1 MEPSRPVTGHRSGRD
16 RRVAR
21 PFDRVAQLVSPGRAG
36 LDLHRERRHVD
47 ADERSVVEG
56 LEGFDHGTGGAV
68 VGHVADLECNHLS
81 LLKSDLIGVAGPLHV
96 PCI

>member
-1 MEPSRPVTGHRSGRD
+1 MESLATSDGHRSGRD
-16 RRVAR
+16 RRIAR
-21 PFDRVAQLVSPGRAG
+21 PFDRVAQLASSGRAG

-47 ADERSVVEG
+47 SYERSVVEG

-81 LLKSDLIGVAGPLHV
+81 LLKSDLIGVAGPLQM
-96 PCI
+96 PRT